1 MNLNNSLIRDIG
13 SQKGCLNLN
22 AEVTNTARAGK
33 VKWVLFNPKTYATI
47 LYLLLSLPLGIIY
60 FAVAITGLALS
71 IGLTPI
77 FIGIPLFFGVAKL
90 LNGIVLFEQSMIRQ
104 ILGLPA
110 PSVSYS
116 YHQQPET
123 GQNWF
128 MRMVRGFEGGLFI
141 RNLLLVFLRFVT
153 GIVFFVIMVTVI
165 SLGLGLI
172 ALPVVHIILMNEIQ
186 LDILENSLFSYFHID
201 WTYNQQYLL
210 YVGVGLVLF
219 WVALRVV
226 NGLMQIQRRIMYVD
240 EPYQQPSVP
249 PMEEQI
255 HASVQSR
262 YYEYQEDHPS
272 QGMM

>member
-1 MNLNNSLIRDIG
+1 LKAIE
-13 SQKGCLNLN
+13 
-22 AEVTNTARAGK
+22 ATNTERTGK

-60 FAVAITGLALS
+60 FTVAITGLVLS

-110 PSVSYS
+110 PSVS
-116 YHQQPET
+116 QQQSVA
-123 GQNWF
+123 GQNWLK
-128 MRMVRGFEGGLFI
+128 RMVSGFDGALFI

-240 EPYQQPSVP
+240 EPYQRPSVSTETPIHEPFQP
-249 PMEEQI
+249 P
-255 HASVQSR
+255 
-262 YYEYQEDHPS
+262 YDEYPEDQPA
-272 QGMM
+272 QRMMQPAYREL